1 MQVRI
6 LPSSLENP
14 AQHQV
19 LITYLVEDW
28 LAIDAGCLG
37 IALSVEEQCRVSDV
51 IITHTHQDHIASL
64 PIFLTNIFG
73 ARPEPVVIHVQ
84 EHDRHALERHVLN
97 DVVWPDFTR
106 ISSPSGPVIRFSEI
120 AAERTFE
127 LRNLRITPIAV
138 NHIVPTLG
146 LAIED
151 NHSAVVFTSDT
162 FHTDRIW
169 EYASAMPRLD
179 AVFADVSFPS
189 DQRALAEAS
198 KHLTPAQLK
207 VELARLHRD
216 AAVFGVHLKSNYHDR
231 VVAELDALGDSRV
244 RVGEINRPYQW

>member
-14 AQHQV
+14 ARYQV
-19 LITYLVEDW
+19 LITYLIDDW

-37 IALSVEEQCRVSDV
+37 IALSAEDQCRVSDLV
-51 IITHTHQDHIASL
+51 ITHAHQDHIASL

-73 ARPEPVVIHVQ
+73 ARPAPVIIHAQ
-84 EHDRHALERHVLN
+84 EHDRHALEQHVLN

-127 LRNLRITPIAV
+127 LRNLRITPIEV

-151 NHSAVVFTSDT
+151 DHSAVVFTSDT
-162 FHTDRIW
+162 FHTERIW
-169 EYASAMPRLD
+169 EYANAMPRLD

-189 DQRALAEAS
+189 DQAALAEAS

-207 VELARLHRD
+207 VELTKLHRD
-216 AAVFGVHLKSNYHDR
+216 TRVYGVHLKSNYHGR
-231 VVAELDALGDSRV
+231 VADELAALGDSRV
-244 RVGEINRPYQW
+244 NVGEINRPYRW